1 MKTLFNIITEF
12 IEITGNSLVDNI
24 LFWFIEILSFSI
36 AFGIVGRVF
45 DFFGKYDSDLM
56 SDCHWG
62 IRLGVFI
69 GLSFICNKVF
79 KFINWLFSFKWW
91 VYAIFAI
98 VLVLLI
104 VIIYYIKYK
113 LTRKKRVVEVNEQSK
128 IDTSQ
133 KQVTIQYNKDNC
145 PRCGAVLVKRH
156 GPYGDFYG
164 CENFS
169 SSNCRY
175 TRKFK

>member
-1 MKTLFNIITEF
+1 
-12 IEITGNSLVDNI
+12 
-24 LFWFIEILSFSI
+24 
-36 AFGIVGRVF
+36 
-45 DFFGKYDSDLM
+45 M
-56 SDCHWG
+56 SDCYWG
-62 IRLGVFI
+62 IRLVVFF

-104 VIIYYIKYK
+104 VIIYYIKYR
-113 LTRKKRVVEVNEQSK
+113 LTKKKRVVEVNEQSK
-128 IDTSQ
+128 IDASQ

-145 PRCGAVLVKRH
+145 PRCGAKLIKRH

-169 SSNCRY
+169 SNNCRY